1 VYDDRDGSPT
11 RGAVVDI
18 ETGQGSY
25 SLITIPP
32 GTWSGFAAMGAGS
45 ALVANCATLP
55 YDANEIDRRAADDPA
70 IPYVWYGSAARLRV
84 ADRTSRPG
92 DRRARLP
99 RVSPDAGAGGGRSRE
114 IGRASCRERAE
125 RLGRA
130 RGR

>member
-1 VYDDRDGSPT
+1 MVVNYAGPQGRIRLVVYDDRDGSPT

-70 IPYVWYGSAARLRV
+70 IPYVWYGSAAR
-84 ADRTSRPG
+84 
-92 DRRARLP
+92 
-99 RVSPDAGAGGGRSRE
+99 
-114 IGRASCRERAE
+114 
-125 RLGRA
+125 
-130 RGR
+130 